1 MAIGLAFV
9 DIIGDTSR
17 TGDQVERD
25 MNRVLAVVEDEIN
38 PVEIQAAVD
47 NGTERELTQELN
59 RDLRAVAAAIN
70 AVQVRAD
77 LDADTKARLTR
88 QLKETARALRS
99 AKAEIQ
105 VRVDN
110 RPIVEDVTAAVVEAV
125 EVAEAVAPPVEIEVD
140 LDTDRLQRG
149 LAGIAAGALGAGK
162 AVGLIGAGAIGL
174 ASAAKAAGALLVSL
188 EQMAPAAALIA
199 PAITTVAL
207 SMGTLKLATVGVGDA
222 VKAAFDPSDPEAY
235 AEALK
240 KLSPEAKAFVQE
252 LHSMQPALKQLQQQ
266 VQDRVFAGF
275 ADSLRG
281 LSSSVMPAFSK
292 SLLQTGDIFNQ
303 MGLSAANAAAEL
315 GNNGTLGKAL
325 DGATQGLGNLVKLPA
340 QAVTAFGQLAAAAA
354 PAFGKITA
362 AGAGVANK
370 LSGKLSEAFKSGA
383 LQTAIEQA
391 ITVIG
396 QLGHVVA
403 NVGKIFGQ
411 VFAAANSNGG
421 SLIQTLSK
429 ITDELVKAFASPAVQ
444 SGLQALFS
452 TMSTLSTVGAP
463 LLGMALGVVAQ
474 ALTALA
480 PGAKV
485 LIEALGTGL
494 QPIIQALG
502 PILLSAAQAVTQLVM
517 ALSPLLPVAGLL
529 IAQLGSV
536 LTPIL
541 NALAL
546 AFQQMAPVI
555 AQVATML
562 SQFLGPIFAQLPT
575 LIQPFLDA
583 FLQLTAVLFPAA
595 LQLLT
600 ALQPSLVTLS
610 QAFVQLIAAVG
621 PLIGQ
626 IVQLTVTALQPL
638 LPLLP
643 PIIGFVAQLAGM
655 FANELA
661 RSITAVVI
669 PAVKSITLL
678 LQGDF
683 KGAFRQA
690 MEATKGFALE
700 LVRLF
705 AELPFNILMAIG
717 NLGNTL
723 VHIGADLIGGL
734 IRGIKN
740 KLGELWSLLGDIT
753 DKIPFHKGPM
763 SVDRVLLRPS
773 GRAIMDGLIDGLG
786 DRVPDLTGMLGGVT
800 SMIGA
805 QNMTI
810 PGVTMGSGSLGGATV
825 AAASMPGGTA
835 MAGTAGQVPVVQVF
849 LGTREIEDI
858 VGVQVQRQN
867 AVEARR
873 IVTGS
878 RR

>member
-38 PVEIQAAVD
+38 PVEVQAAVD
-47 NGTERELTQELN
+47 NGTERDLTQELN

-77 LDADTKARLTR
+77 LDPDTRDRLQR
-88 QLKETARALRS
+88 QLRDTSRALRS
-99 AKAEIQ
+99 ARTELQ

-140 LDTDRLQRG
+140 IDTDRLQRG
-149 LAGIAAGALGAGK
+149 LASIGRGALSAIPSVKSLGIALGA
-162 AVGLIGAGAIGL
+162 L
-174 ASAAKAAGALLVSL
+174 ASPQAIAGVVGAL
-188 EQMAPAAALIA
+188 EAIAPAAAVAA
-199 PAITTVAL
+199 PAVASIGL
-207 SMGTLKLATVGVGDA
+207 AMGTLQLATMGVSDA
-222 VKAAFDPSDPEAY
+222 ISKGLDPSDPEKY
-235 AEALK
+235 AKALEALG
-240 KLSPEAKAFVQE
+240 PEARKFVE
-252 LHSMQPALKQLQQQ
+252 TIVPGLEKLQKQ
-266 VQDRVFAGF
+266 VQGKVFAGL
-275 ADSLRG
+275 DESLRQ
-281 LSSSVMPAFSK
+281 LSSSALPPVKTAVLDTGTALNAMAALAADAAGNLGK
-292 SLLQTGDIFNQ
+292 SGV
-303 MGLSAANAAAEL
+303 
-315 GNNGTLGKAL
+315 LGKAL
-325 DGATQGLGNLVKLPA
+325 DSATAGLQNLVEVPA
-340 QAVTAFGQLAAAAA
+340 QAVTAFGQLAAAAG
-354 PAFGKITA
+354 PAFEKLTLAIAGRVDKIS
-362 AGAGVANK
+362 ANLTK
-370 LSGKLSEAFKSGA
+370 AFESGELTK
-383 LQTAIEQA
+383 AIDLA
-391 ITVIG
+391 VDVIKE
-396 QLGHVVA
+396 LGHVLA
-403 NVGKIFGQ
+403 NVGRIFTS
-411 VFAAANSNGG
+411 VFGAANQSGG
-421 SLIQTLSK
+421 LLIQTLGN
-429 ITDELVKAFASPAVQ
+429 ITDSLVKTFNSPAVQ

-452 TMSTLSTVGAP
+452 TMSTLATVGAP

-485 LIEALGTGL
+485 LIEALGAGL
-494 QPIIQALG
+494 RPIIEALG
-502 PILLSAAQAVTQLVM
+502 PVLLSAAQAVTQLLM
-517 ALSPLLPVAGLL
+517 AFSPLLPVIGLL
-529 IAQLGSV
+529 ISQVGPI

-541 NALAL
+541 DAIAL
-546 AFQQMAPVI
+546 AFQRLAPVI

-562 SQFLGPIFAQLPT
+562 GQFLGPILAQIPV
-575 LIQPFLDA
+575 LIQPFIDA
-583 FLQLTAVLFPAA
+583 FLQLTSTLFPLA
-595 LQLLT
+595 LQLLVQ
-600 ALQPSLVTLS
+600 LQPALMTLS
-610 QAFVQLIAAVG
+610 SAFVQLIGAVG

-626 IVQLTVTALQPL
+626 IVQLAVTALQPL

-643 PIIGFVAQLAGM
+643 PIIGFVAQLAGL

-661 RSITAVVI
+661 RNITAIVV
-669 PAVKSITLL
+669 PAIKSITLL

-683 KGAFRQA
+683 KGAFKQA
-690 MEATKGFALE
+690 MEATKGFAEQLA
-700 LVRLF
+700 RMF
-705 AELPFNILMAIG
+705 FELPANILMAIG

-723 VHIGADLIGGL
+723 VGIGADLIGGL

-740 KLGELWSLLGDIT
+740 KLGELKNLLGDVT
-753 DKIPFHKGPM
+753 SMIPDWKGPM
-763 SVDRVLLRPS
+763 SRDRVLLRPT
-773 GRAIMDGLIDGLG
+773 GQVIMDGLIDGLG
-786 DRVPDLTGMLGGVT
+786 DRTPDLQAALGGVT
-800 SMIGA
+800 AMIGS

-835 MAGTAGQVPVVQVF
+835 MTGAATGVPVVQVF

>member
-38 PVEIQAAVD
+38 PVEVQAAVD
-47 NGTERELTQELN
+47 NGTERDLTQELN
-59 RDLRAVAAAIN
+59 RDLRAVSAALN

-77 LDADTKARLTR
+77 LDPDTRDRLQR
-88 QLKETARALRS
+88 QLRETSRALRS
-99 AKAEIQ
+99 ARTELQ

-140 LDTDRLQRG
+140 IDSDRLQRA
-149 LAGIAAGALGAGK
+149 LAGIGRGALAAIPSVRALGIA
-162 AVGLIGAGAIGL
+162 IGAL
-174 ASAAKAAGALLVSL
+174 ASPQALAGVVGVL
-188 EQMAPAAALIA
+188 EAIAPAAALA
-199 PAITTVAL
+199 TPAITSVGLA
-207 SMGTLKLATVGVGDA
+207 MGTVKLATVGIEDA
-222 VKAAFDPSDPEAY
+222 VKAAFDPSDPKAY

-240 KLSPEAKAFVQE
+240 KLSPNAREFVQA
-252 LHSMQPALKQLQQQ
+252 LHDMQPALKELQQQ
-266 VQDRVFAGF
+266 VQDKVFEGLDSSLKQV
-275 ADSLRG
+275 ADSTL
-281 LSSSVMPAFSK
+281 PAFK
-292 SLLQTGDIFNQ
+292 KALLDTGSTFNA
-303 MGLSAANAAAEL
+303 MAALTADAAENL
-315 GNNGTLGKAL
+315 GKSGVLGKAL
-325 DGATQGLGNLVKLPA
+325 DSASAGLRNLVEVPG
-340 QAVTAFGQLAAAAA
+340 QAVTAFGQLAAAAG
-354 PAFGKITA
+354 PSFEKLTA
-362 AGAGVANK
+362 AGAGVADK
-370 LSGKLSEAFKSGA
+370 LSGKLAKAFESGA
-383 LQTAIEQA
+383 LQDAIEQA

-396 QLGHVVA
+396 QLGHVIG

-411 VFAAANSNGG
+411 VFAAANANGG
-421 SLIQTLSK
+421 SLVQTLSK

-494 QPIIQALG
+494 RPIIEALG
-502 PILLSAAQAVTQLVM
+502 PVLLAAAQAVTQLLM
-517 ALSPLLPVAGLL
+517 AFSPLLPVIGLL
-529 IAQLGSV
+529 ISQVGPI

-541 NALAL
+541 NAIAL
-546 AFQQMAPVI
+546 AFQQLAPVI

-562 SQFLGPIFAQLPT
+562 GQFLGPILAQIPV

-583 FLQLTAVLFPAA
+583 FLQLTSTLFPLV
-595 LQLLT
+595 LQLLVQ
-600 ALQPSLVTLS
+600 LQPAFMTLS
-610 QAFVQLIAAVG
+610 QAFVELIGAVG

-626 IVQLTVTALQPL
+626 VVQLAVTALQPL

-643 PIIGFVAQLAGM
+643 PIIGFVAQLAGL

-661 RSITAVVI
+661 RNITAVVV

-683 KGAFRQA
+683 KGAFKQA
-690 MEATKGFALE
+690 MEATKGFAE
-700 LVRLF
+700 QLVRMF
-705 AELPFNILMAIG
+705 FELPANILMAIG

-723 VHIGADLIGGL
+723 VGIGADLISGL

-740 KLGELWSLLGDIT
+740 KLGDLKNLLGDVT
-753 DKIPFHKGPM
+753 SMIPDWKGPM
-763 SVDRVLLRPS
+763 SRDRVLLRPT
-773 GRAIMDGLIDGLG
+773 GQVIMDGLIDGLG
-786 DRVPDLTGMLGGVT
+786 DRTPDLQAALGGVT
-800 SMIGA
+800 SMIGS

-835 MAGTAGQVPVVQVF
+835 MTGAATGVPVVQVF

>member
-17 TGDQVERD
+17 TADQVERD
-25 MNRVLAVVEDEIN
+25 MNRVLATVEEEIS

-47 NGTERELTQELN
+47 NGTERDLTQEFN
-59 RDLRAVAAAIN
+59 QDIRAVTAAIN
-70 AVQVRAD
+70 AVRVRAD
-77 LDADTKARLTR
+77 LDPETRTRLRR
-88 QLKETARALRS
+88 QLEETSRALRS
-99 AKAEIQ
+99 ARTELQ

-140 LDTDRLQRG
+140 IDTDRLQRG
-149 LAGIAAGALGAGK
+149 IAGIARGALGAGR
-162 AVGLIGAGAIGL
+162 AVGLIGAGAVGL
-174 ASAAKAAGALLVSL
+174 AAASKAAAALLVSL
-188 EQMAPAAALIA
+188 EQIAPAAALAA
-199 PAITTVAL
+199 PAITSVAL
-207 SMGTLKLATVGVGDA
+207 AVGTVKLATVGVSDA
-222 VKAAFDPSDPEAY
+222 VKAAFDPSDPKAY

-240 KLSPEAKAFVQE
+240 KLAPEAQAFVKE
-252 LHSMQPALKQLQQQ
+252 LRSMQPGLKELQQQ
-266 VQDRVFAGF
+266 VQGKVFAGL
-275 ADSLRG
+275 D
-281 LSSSVMPAFSK
+281 
-292 SLLQTGDIFNQ
+292 
-303 MGLSAANAAAEL
+303 AEL
-315 GNNGTLGKAL
+315 RELSKNLLPTAQKELLASADTFNLMAKSVSDSANELSTSGTLGKAL
-325 DGATQGLGNLVKLPA
+325 AGANVGLRNLATIPA
-340 QAVTAFGQLAAAAA
+340 DLVTAYGQLAAAAA
-354 PAFGKITA
+354 PAFGRVTA
-362 AGAGVANK
+362 GIAGKVFELQQKLAGAFQ
-370 LSGKLSEAFKSGA
+370 SGG
-383 LQTAIEQA
+383 LQSAIDQA

-421 SLIQTLSK
+421 SLVQTLSK
-429 ITDELVKAFASPAVQ
+429 ITDQLVKAFASPAVQ

-452 TMSTLSTVGAP
+452 TMSTLSSVGAP

-494 QPIIQALG
+494 RPIIEALG
-502 PILLSAAQAVTQLVM
+502 PVLQAAAQAVTQLLM
-517 ALSPLLPVAGLL
+517 AFSPLLPVIGLL
-529 IAQLGSV
+529 ISQIGPI

-541 NALAL
+541 DAIAL
-546 AFQQMAPVI
+546 AFQQLAPVI

-562 SQFLGPIFAQLPT
+562 GQFLGPILEQIPV
-575 LIQPFLDA
+575 LIQPLLDA
-583 FLQLTAVLFPAA
+583 FLQLTSNLFPIA
-595 LQLLT
+595 LQLLVE
-600 ALQPSLVTLS
+600 LQPALMTLS
-610 QAFVQLIAAVG
+610 SAFVELFGAVG

-626 IVQLTVTALQPL
+626 IVQLAVDALQPL

-643 PIIGFVAQLAGM
+643 PIIGFVAQLAGL

-661 RSITAVVI
+661 RNITAIVV
-669 PAVKSITLL
+669 PAIKSITLL

-683 KGAFRQA
+683 KGAFKQA
-690 MEATKGFALE
+690 MEATKGFAE
-700 LVRLF
+700 QVARIF
-705 AELPFNILMAIG
+705 FELPANILMAIG

-740 KLGELWSLLGDIT
+740 KLGDLRDLLGSVT
-753 DKIPFHKGPM
+753 DMIPDWKGPM
-763 SVDRVLLRPS
+763 SRDRVLLRPT
-773 GRAIMDGLIDGLG
+773 GQVIMDGLIDGLG
-786 DRVPDLTGMLGGVT
+786 DRTPDLQAALGGVT
-800 SMIGA
+800 SMIGS

-835 MAGTAGQVPVVQVF
+835 MTGAATGVPVVQVF

>member
-17 TGDQVERD
+17 TADQVERD
-25 MNRVLAVVEDEIN
+25 MNRVLAVVEDEIS
-38 PVEIQAAVD
+38 PVEVQAAVD

-77 LDADTKARLTR
+77 LDPDTRRRLTQ

-140 LDTDRLQRG
+140 VDTDRLQRA
-149 LAGIAAGALGAGK
+149 LAGIGRGALSAGSALGK
-162 AVGLIGAGAIGL
+162 IGAGAIGI
-174 ASAAKAAGALLVSL
+174 AAAAKGAAALLVSV
-188 EQMAPAAALIA
+188 EQMAPAAALAA
-199 PAITTVAL
+199 PAIASVGLA
-207 SMGTLKLATVGVGDA
+207 MGTVKLATVGIEDA
-222 VKAAFDPSDPEAY
+222 VKAAFDPSDPKAY

-240 KLSPEAKAFVQE
+240 KLSPEARSFVGA
-252 LHSMQPALKQLQQQ
+252 LHEMQPALKQLQQQ
-266 VQDRVFAGF
+266 VQDRVFANLD
-275 ADSLRG
+275 DSLRG
-281 LSSSVMPAFSK
+281 LASSVMPQVSSA
-292 SLLQTGDIFNQ
+292 LLRTGDIFNQ
-303 MGLSAANAAAEL
+303 MAGSAANAAAEL

-325 DGATQGLGNLVKLPA
+325 DSATKGLGNLVKLPSL
-340 QAVTAFGQLAAAAA
+340 AVTAFGQLAAAAG
-354 PAFGKITA
+354 PSFEKLTA
-362 AGAGVANK
+362 AGAGVADK
-370 LSGKLSEAFKSGA
+370 LAGKLSEAFKSGA

-411 VFAAANSNGG
+411 VFEAANSNGG

-494 QPIIQALG
+494 RPIIEALG
-502 PILLSAAQAVTQLVM
+502 PVLLAAAQAVTQLLM
-517 ALSPLLPVAGLL
+517 AFSPLLPVIGLL
-529 IAQLGSV
+529 ISQVGPI

-541 NALAL
+541 NAIAL
-546 AFQQMAPVI
+546 AFQQLAPVI

-562 SQFLGPIFAQLPT
+562 GQFLGPILAQIPV

-583 FLQLTAVLFPAA
+583 FLQLTSTLFPLV
-595 LQLLT
+595 LQLLVQ
-600 ALQPSLVTLS
+600 LQPAFMTLS
-610 QAFVQLIAAVG
+610 QAFVELIGAVG

-626 IVQLTVTALQPL
+626 VVQLAVTALQPL

-643 PIIGFVAQLAGM
+643 PIIGFVAQLAGL

-661 RSITAVVI
+661 RNITAVVV

-683 KGAFRQA
+683 KGAFKQA
-690 MEATKGFALE
+690 MEATKGFAE
-700 LVRLF
+700 QLVRMF
-705 AELPFNILMAIG
+705 FELPANILMAIG

-723 VHIGADLIGGL
+723 VGIGADLIGGL

-740 KLGELWSLLGDIT
+740 KLGELWSLLGEIT

-800 SMIGA
+800 SMIGS

-835 MAGTAGQVPVVQVF
+835 MTGAATGVPVVQVF